1 MIEITKA
8 GTTLIF
14 DENKLTFEMRRDQEA
29 WRWAGNYVP
38 KMICEEGEF
47 LFQDA
52 SRISHETSEPGTG
65 HVDPEYMAA
74 GVKAGDF

>member
-38 KMICEEGEF
+38 KMIFHMKKPRMEREAESSVF
-47 LFQDA
+47 M
-52 SRISHETSEPGTG
+52 R
-65 HVDPEYMAA
+65 
-74 GVKAGDF
+74 DFV